1 MPSLPLAPVT
11 LALRLALEGT
21 AAQKLAAYGL
31 LAMVAFVLSL
41 TALCLWLA
49 LRLLRAH

>member
-21 AAQKLAAYGL
+21 AAQQLTAFGL

-41 TALCLWLA
+41 VALCLWLA

>member
-1 MPSLPLAPVT
+1 MSSLAAAAT

-21 AAQKLAAYGL
+21 AAQQLAAFGL
-31 LAMVAFVLSL
+31 LAMVALVLSL

-49 LRLLRAH
+49 R